1 LLTHGASRPLTK
13 NAQSGKPQFGYIY
26 GLALLG
32 SISLYCLLNL
42 MSEQGIDAYRVLS
55 VLGYCLLPM
64 VGVGALSVVITLEY
78 VNVNTLVGASF

>member
-1 LLTHGASRPLTK
+1 MVPRVRSQH
-13 NAQSGKPQFGYIY
+13 AQSGKPQFGYIY

-32 SISLYCLLNL
+32 STSLYFLLNL

-64 VGVGALSVVITLEY
+64 VGVGALSVIVTLEY
-78 VNVNTLVGASF
+78 VNVNTLVGTSH